1 MPYMDYMEQ
10 ALSLARLALGQV
22 SPNPAVG
29 ALVVNNNEIVG
40 QGYTQPPG
48 SDHAEVVALK
58 QAGERARGGVMYVTL
73 EPCNHY
79 GRTPPCIKA
88 ITEAGIKEVH
98 IATLD
103 DNPQVAGGGRRELE
117 QVGIKVFIGE
127 SEQKSRQLNE
137 AYFKYINTGI
147 PFVTAKYA
155 MSLDGKIATRSGDS
169 KWISG
174 EESRH
179 FSHYIRY
186 TSDAIMVGVNTVLI
200 DDPHLTARIGCG
212 RGGISKKQP
221 LRVVLDDTG
230 RTPLTSHIFHEPGQ
244 TLLVL
249 GRSADESEKEAFIKT
264 GARLAELPS
273 KDGMIDLTRL
283 LKYLAKLGIVSVL
296 VEGGGTLLGSLFDQE
311 LVDKVFAFVAPVV
324 IGGSEARTPVAGL
337 GVDKVASAVKLNRV
351 SVTTFG
357 QDVMISGYVVK
368 E

>member
-1 MPYMDYMEQ
+1 MEQ

-29 ALVVNNNEIVG
+29 AVVVNNNEIVG

-73 EPCNHY
+73 EPCRHY

-88 ITEAGIKEVH
+88 IAEAGITEVH
-98 IATLD
+98 MATLD

-117 QVGIKVFIGE
+117 KAGIQVFTGE
-127 SEQKSRQLNE
+127 NERESRQLNE
-137 AYFKYINTGI
+137 AYFKFINTGM
-147 PFVTAKYA
+147 PFITAKYA

-169 KWISG
+169 KWISN

-230 RTPLTSHIFHEPGQ
+230 RTPLSSHILHEPGQ

-249 GRSADESEKEAFIKT
+249 GRSAEESEKEAFIRT
-264 GARLAELPS
+264 GARLVEMPS
-273 KDGMIDLTRL
+273 KNGMIDLEKL
-283 LKYLAKLGIVSVL
+283 LRYLTKLGIISVL
-296 VEGGGTLLGSLFDQE
+296 VEGGGTLLGSLFDQG
-311 LVDKVFAFVAPVV
+311 LVDKVVAFVAPVV
-324 IGGSEARTPVAGL
+324 IGGSEAKTPVAGL
-337 GVDKVASAVKLNRV
+337 GVDSVAAAVKLDRI
-351 SVTTFG
+351 SVTTFDK
-357 QDVMISGYVVK
+357 DVMISGYVVK

>member
-1 MPYMDYMEQ
+1 LPCMDYMKQ

-29 ALVVNNNEIVG
+29 AVIVKNNEVVG

-58 QAGERARGGVMYVTL
+58 QAGERAKGGVMYVTL
-73 EPCNHY
+73 EPCSHY

-88 ITEAGIKEVH
+88 IMKAGIREVH
-98 IATLD
+98 VATLD
-103 DNPQVAGGGRRELE
+103 DNPLVAGGGMKELKKA
-117 QVGIKVFIGE
+117 GIKVVTGE
-127 SEQKSRQLNE
+127 NEQESRQLNE
-137 AYFKYINTGI
+137 AYFKYMNTGM

-169 KWISG
+169 KWISN

-221 LRVVLDDTG
+221 LRVELDDAG
-230 RTPLTSHIFHEPGQ
+230 RTPLSSHIFHEPGQ

-249 GRSADESEKEAFIKT
+249 GRSAEESEKEAFIKT
-264 GARLAELPS
+264 GARLVEMPS
-273 KDGMIDLTRL
+273 KDGMIDLKKL
-283 LKYLAKLGIVSVL
+283 LKYLAELGIMNIL
-296 VEGGGTLLGSLFDQE
+296 VEGGGTLLGSLFDQG
-311 LVDKVFAFVAPVV
+311 LVDKVFAFIAPVV
-324 IGGSEARTPVAGL
+324 IGGSEAKTPVAGL
-337 GVDKVASAVKLNRV
+337 GVEKVAAATKIGRV

>member
-1 MPYMDYMEQ
+1 LPCMDYMEQ

-29 ALVVNNNEIVG
+29 AVVVNDNEIVG

-58 QAGERARGGVMYVTL
+58 QAGERARGGAMYVTL
-73 EPCNHY
+73 EPCRHY

-98 IATLD
+98 VATLD
-103 DNPQVAGGGRRELE
+103 DNPEVNGGGRKELE
-117 QVGIKVFIGE
+117 KAGIKVFTGENE
-127 SEQKSRQLNE
+127 SESRQLNE
-137 AYFKYINTGI
+137 AYFKYMNTGM

-169 KWISG
+169 KWISN

-179 FSHYIRY
+179 YSHYIRY
-186 TSDAIMVGVNTVLI
+186 ASDAIMVGVNTILI

-221 LRVVLDDTG
+221 LRVILDDTG
-230 RTPLTSHIFHEPGQ
+230 RTPLSSHVFNEPGQ

-249 GRSADESEKEAFIKT
+249 GRSAEETEKEAFIRT
-264 GARLAELPS
+264 GARLVEMS
-273 KDGMIDLTRL
+273 SEDGMVDLEKV
-283 LKYLAKLGIVSVL
+283 LKYLTKLGVINVL
-296 VEGGGTLLGSLFDQE
+296 VEGGGTLLGSLFDRG

-324 IGGSEARTPVAGL
+324 IGGSEAKTPVAGL
-337 GVDKVASAVKLNRV
+337 GVEKVAAAAKIDRV